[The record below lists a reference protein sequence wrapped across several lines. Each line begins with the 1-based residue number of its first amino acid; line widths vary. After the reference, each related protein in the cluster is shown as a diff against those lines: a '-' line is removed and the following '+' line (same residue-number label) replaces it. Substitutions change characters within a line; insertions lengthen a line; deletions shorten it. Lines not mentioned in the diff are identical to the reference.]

1 MKAAKKYNQAQS
13 IKALEQTVIMIWNV
27 VKQQGE
33 ELQKLK
39 GDDKAE

>member
-1 MKAAKKYNQAQS
+1 MKNVAEKYNQSQS

-33 ELQKLK
+33 ELKKLK
-39 GDDKAE
+39 GDEKI